1 MTSSHDK
8 DQFSRSFL
16 YFLTIFLASY
26 KYLMIFSKVECSED
40 KTMRT
45 TKNQQNISI
54 DKLNSKKL
62 QKNKCIPSVPPTP
75 SWQTLVLWY

>member
-1 MTSSHDK
+1 MFSLVTSLEGVFFI
-8 DQFSRSFL
+8 FS
-16 YFLTIFLASY
+16 TIFLASY

-54 DKLNSKKL
+54 DKLILVYLGTQLKKVA
-62 QKNKCIPSVPPTP
+62 KK
-75 SWQTLVLWY
+75 